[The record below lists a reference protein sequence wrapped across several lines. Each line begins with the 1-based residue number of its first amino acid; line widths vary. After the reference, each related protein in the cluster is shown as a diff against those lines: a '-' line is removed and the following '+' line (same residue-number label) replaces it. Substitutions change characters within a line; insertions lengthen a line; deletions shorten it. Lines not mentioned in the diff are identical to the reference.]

1 MKQVIV
7 AISGASG
14 AIYGVRLVRAL
25 RDARVRVHLTISPS
39 AEITLKLETGMN
51 PRDLARL
58 ATHTYPSTDLTA
70 PISSGSSPIDGM
82 VIAPC
87 STKTLAAIASGYS
100 DNLITRAADVA
111 LKENRTL
118 VLVPR
123 ETPLSQI
130 HLRNMLTL
138 ARAGAVILPASPG
151 FYHNPKTVDDLV
163 DHVVGKIMDVLQ
175 IEHNLY
181 KRWTGPKRNY
191 PS

>member
-70 PISSGSSPIDGM
+70 PISSGSSPIDAM